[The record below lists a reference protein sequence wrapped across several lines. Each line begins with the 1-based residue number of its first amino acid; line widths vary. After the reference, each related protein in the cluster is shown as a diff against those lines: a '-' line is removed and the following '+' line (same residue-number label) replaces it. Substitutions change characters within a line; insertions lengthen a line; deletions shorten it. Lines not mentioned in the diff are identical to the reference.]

1 MINYDYPTLFLSSV
15 LICDTVSSVGGIN
28 VGPDTIQP
36 ELTKVGGIPISA
48 ALEIRSDFG
57 GVRLPKLTQ
66 AAINNMI
73 MDDGM
78 IFYNAD
84 NPSVQ
89 FRINGNTETFT
100 QGDGDVAGPGAS
112 VDGNLPAFDGTDGK
126 LLQDSGILMTEVVIS
141 NNVGSSNVNNI
152 AVFVNDT
159 GILIGDSGVA
169 ITQVPALTGLN
180 TADVNVNQLS
190 EIGII
195 NFETPDISV
204 LGASLAITGTVP
216 ALGFRFANIFM
227 TNTDNKASIVFSNN
241 PSALPS
247 SESAS
252 IEIQSDKQAI
262 LLSRMTTTEIN
273 SIVQPTNGMIAYDN
287 MSNKFKFREN
297 SLWVSYANILT
308 EGYISGIDTGG
319 TTDNLFIGI
328 GAGNI
333 AIVGTGNISAGY
345 GSGATNVNGNNV
357 ICIGKGADV
366 SLDGL
371 TNAITIGNN
380 TIVGASN
387 SLILGNNVNVGIGT
401 SIPKTSLH
409 VVGGQT
415 GKVTHVT
422 GPSNTYTVQNNDYIV
437 SVEKGAVPTTIYL
450 PVSSTNEGQ
459 LFIIK
464 NNNGADTALSI
475 QVTGGG
481 LIDGNTVFFMSND
494 GSSLALFSDGNEYN
508 VWSFS
513 NLF

>member
-15 LICDTVSSVGGIN
+15 LICDTVSIVGGIN

-89 FRINGNTETFT
+89 FQINGNTETFT
-100 QGDGDVAGPGAS
+100 QGDGDVAGPGIS

-126 LLQDSGILMTEVVIS
+126 LLQDSGILMTEVVVS
-141 NNVGSSNVNNI
+141 NDVGSSNANNI

-159 GILIGDSGVA
+159 GLLIGDSGVA
-169 ITQVPALTGLN
+169 INQVPALTGLN
-180 TADVNVNQLS
+180 TANVNVNQLS

-247 SESAS
+247 SEDAS
-252 IEIQSDKQAI
+252 IEIQSDEQAI
-262 LLSRMTTTEIN
+262 LVSRMTTANLN
-273 SIVQPTNGMIAYDN
+273 SMVTRGTARNGMIAYDEDLDL
-287 MSNKFKFREN
+287 FKFREN
-297 SLWVSYANILT
+297 GIWTNYSESPGDQKLNVTVVPSSPLT
-308 EGYISGIDTGG
+308 YQVIDTDCVVLFDD
-319 TTDNLFIGI
+319 TVSARSIVLPLISDN
-328 GAGNI
+328 
-333 AIVGTGNISAGY
+333 
-345 GSGATNVNGNNV
+345 
-357 ICIGKGADV
+357 
-366 SLDGL
+366 
-371 TNAITIGNN
+371 
-380 TIVGASN
+380 
-387 SLILGNNVNVGIGT
+387 
-401 SIPKTSLH
+401 
-409 VVGGQT
+409 
-415 GKVTHVT
+415 
-422 GPSNTYTVQNNDYIV
+422 
-437 SVEKGAVPTTIYL
+437 
-450 PVSSTNEGQ
+450 NEGQ
-459 LFIIK
+459 VFIIK
-464 NNNGADTALSI
+464 KTTKITSSVSILSPFAGSG
-475 QVTGGG
+475 QT
-481 LIDGNTVFFMSND
+481 IDGVSIIGLTGNELCSITVV
-494 GSSLALFSDGNEYN
+494 SDGISN
-508 VWSFS
+508 WSIT
-513 NLF
+513 NYYDGNRTP